1 MPTRP
6 AARADTA
13 DVTSTVD
20 LADLGGEAVLLAGG
34 GRAILLQLAHPAV
47 GAGVARHSDFVNRP
61 LDRLHGTMSYVYA
74 IASGD
79 RRLIEKVVR
88 RVNAVH
94 GSVRSAEGESPRYD
108 AADPTLQLW
117 VAATLYDTAM
127 LMHDR
132 IFGPLD
138 DQAAEALYH
147 QYAALGTALQV
158 PAELWPADRAAFRR
172 YWDETSA
179 MLRTDVATRAVAR
192 DLLNPP
198 TVPAWLRTTM
208 PLVRLLTVGLL
219 TPEQRALFG
228 LVWNDSRQ
236 RRFDRVMRLTRVVYP
251 KLPSAIRR
259 WPMRFYLRRLAR

>member
-6 AARADTA
+6 AARALA
-13 DVTSTVD
+13 DAD
-20 LADLGGEAVLLAGG
+20 REPADIADLGGEAVLLAGG

-47 GAGVARHSDFVNRP
+47 GRGVARHSDFVSRP
-61 LDRLHGTMSYVYA
+61 LDRLHGTMAYVYA

-79 RRLIEKVVR
+79 QRLIEKVVH

-94 GSVRSAEGESPRYD
+94 SSVRSADGESPRYD
-108 AADPTLQLW
+108 ATDPTLQLW
-117 VAATLYDTAM
+117 VAATLYDTAT
-127 LMHDR
+127 LMHELV
-132 IFGPLD
+132 FGSLD
-138 DQAAEALYH
+138 DQTAEALYR

-158 PAELWPADRAAFRR
+158 PAEFWPADRAAFRR

-179 MLRTDVATRAVAR
+179 TLRTDATTRAVAR
-192 DLLNPP
+192 DLLIPP
-198 TVPAWLRTTM
+198 ALPVGLRAAM

-236 RRFDRVMRLTRVVYP
+236 RRFDRVIRVTRVVYP
-251 KLPSAIRR
+251 KLPDAIRR
-259 WPMRFYLRRLAR
+259 WPMRYYLRRLAG